1 MTNQS
6 PHTDALVVV
15 FLVVVV
21 LVAMLASHDLV
32 HELARDIAAVA
43 DASASPPCVEYTTA
57 LTSTVDVLL
66 ARLDEC
72 ERAVNRAHA
81 DADASREELSEA
93 LVKTIDS
100 CNKDYAFVDSIEDA
114 LVSIERA
121 LASLERELSAC
132 EGARAGEARE
142 KAYEAVRASMSGV
155 FGKVSA
161 ITETWSLARAVSG
174 GGGEGG
180 GAQPASPTSP
190 KEYYFG
196 DDDEGD
202 KDATTASVPM
212 SGMLTAKASA
222 LTEGARGF
230 VGSLGERF
238 NRLRTSSSANVA
250 ATDSEEKIPAAEPS
264 TP

>member
-1 MTNQS
+1 
-6 PHTDALVVV
+6 
-15 FLVVVV
+15 
-21 LVAMLASHDLV
+21 MLASHDLV

-81 DADASREELSEA
+81 DADASRDELRDA

-121 LASLERELSAC
+121 LASLEREVEAC

-174 GGGEGG
+174 GSKDGG

-190 KEYYFG
+190 KDYYFG
-196 DDDEGD
+196 DDDEVD
-202 KDATTASVPM
+202 KDTASVPM
-212 SGMLTAKASA
+212 SGILSAKASA

-238 NRLRTSSSANVA
+238 SRLRTAPATNA
-250 ATDSEEKIPAAEPS
+250 ATDTDETIPAAEPS